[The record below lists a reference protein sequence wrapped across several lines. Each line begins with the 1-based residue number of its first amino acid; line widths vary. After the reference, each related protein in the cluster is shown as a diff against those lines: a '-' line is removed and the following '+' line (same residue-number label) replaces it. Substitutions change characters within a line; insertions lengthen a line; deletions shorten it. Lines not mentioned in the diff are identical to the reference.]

1 MKLFFL
7 LALFFLPFVGWC
19 NHDQKIIDGD
29 SLLLKLQKNLPAGWA
44 MRTYADTLV
53 IENLETVWMLQS
65 NYINAPQD
73 AFNDSEKNK
82 SKITLNGKKTHAHF
96 IFQLIKK
103 PKKNSK
109 VGSRRDETLHENSL
123 EANYYS
129 ENYGLMEI
137 KAVGFDHSYAR
148 FYPWNIADD
157 AEKIYFGTLGEC
169 LKKGKGP
176 VYPEVNYERP

>member
-7 LALFFLPFVGWC
+7 SALFLLPFVSWC
-19 NHDQKIIDGD
+19 NHDQTIIDGD
-29 SLLLKLQKNLPAGWA
+29 SLLLKLQKNLPAGWV

-53 IENLETVWMLQS
+53 IENLETVWVLQS

-73 AFNDSEKNK
+73 AFTDSEKNK

-96 IFQLIKK
+96 VFQLIKK
-103 PKKNSK
+103 PKKSAKPGKELDNSQ
-109 VGSRRDETLHENSL
+109 L
-123 EANYYS
+123 ANYYS
-129 ENYGLMEI
+129 QNYGLVEI
-137 KAVGFDHSYAR
+137 KAVGFDNSYAR
-148 FYPWNIADD
+148 CYPWNIEDEAS
-157 AEKIYFGTLGEC
+157 KIYATTLGEF

>member
-7 LALFFLPFVGWC
+7 SSLFLLPFVGWC
-19 NHDQKIIDGD
+19 NHNQKIIDGD
-29 SLLLKLQKNLPAGWA
+29 SLLLKLQKNLPTGWA

-53 IENLETVWMLQS
+53 IENLETSWMLQS

-96 IFQLIKK
+96 TFQLIKK
-103 PKKNSK
+103 PKGKKADKEFES
-109 VGSRRDETLHENSL
+109 STQ
-123 EANYYS
+123 ANYYS

-137 KAVGFDHSYAR
+137 KAVGFDHSFAR

-176 VYPEVNYERP
+176 VYPEVNYGRP